1 MSFLKPTRN
10 AGFTLIEL
18 LIVISII
25 AVLSSLALVVLR
37 DAQETSRHARS
48 ASLVEQIQ
56 TILSAKMEEYE
67 TRPLPFKVRDLS
79 TNWNDQRRIRQRV
92 TLDWIRSEMPQSADD
107 IVPGNIPWPTGWSE
121 PWRGN
126 YLIPNIGFRSSSGA
140 LSAQRI
146 LSGMNSNAASAKC
159 LYAILYNTWHND
171 SRAIDVCNSSEIVLD
186 NNDQKRFIE
195 DAFGE
200 PLNFLIFADLN
211 SDRIF
216 QPATES
222 LDVLLSGQQL
232 PDFRQ
237 LVVQVTYNRQNQR

>member
-56 TILSAKMEEYE
+56 TILSAKLEEYE

-107 IVPGNIPWPTGWSE
+107 ISNIPWPTAWNE
-121 PWRGN
+121 PVWKTPYLTN
-126 YLIPNIGFRSSSGA
+126 YRISSGA

-146 LSGMNSNAASAKC
+146 LSGMNSDAAGAKC

-186 NNDQKRFIE
+186 NKDQKRFIE

-200 PLNFLIFADLN
+200 PLNFVIFADLN
-211 SDRIF
+211 SDGRF

-237 LVVQVTYNRQNQR
+237 LFVQVTYNRQNQR